1 MEELIIVSFFK
12 MLPEIFRFE
21 MGFPWSLIMLVVF
34 LAGVVFEIVLLR
46 KNLSGWVLP
55 LSFLA
60 GEVCCEIFWQTV
72 AGYDALLF
80 PLCGTAFLFG
90 LLGTLLGEVINK
102 LFRKKSST

>member
-12 MLPEIFRFE
+12 SLPDLFRLE
-21 MGFPWSLIMLVVF
+21 MGFPWNLIMLAMLLIGLV
-34 LAGVVFEIVLLR
+34 LQIVLLCKR
-46 KNLSGWVLP
+46 LSAVVLP

-80 PLCGTAFLFG
+80 PICGVAFLFG
-90 LLGTLLGEVINK
+90 LAGTLLGEIGYR
-102 LFRKKSST
+102 LFRKKPSA